1 MKKVIGKK
9 QENMGNKASVI
20 KKGWRKFVSKT
31 YMAGAAVTLAMTP
44 TVAGAAAPST
54 YVNKI
59 SNSLFGEILKVAPKV
74 VLVVMGWALLMYF
87 ISGDDHKKSKYKAT
101 AGIAIIG
108 YLILLVLKPLM
119 AWMGGLV

>member
-1 MKKVIGKK
+1 MKKVFFKK
-9 QENMGNKASVI
+9 QQNEVKKASGI
-20 KKGWRKFVSKT
+20 KKAWGKVVCKT
-31 YMAGAAVTLAMTP
+31 YMAGAIATLSLTP
-44 TVAGAAAPST
+44 TVAGAEAPSK

-59 SNSLFGEILKVAPKV
+59 SDSLFGEILKVAPKV

-87 ISGDDHKKSKYKAT
+87 ISGDDHKKSKYKTT

>member
-1 MKKVIGKK
+1 MKKFIGEKTENVKK
-9 QENMGNKASVI
+9 SWKS
-20 KKGWRKFVSKT
+20 FVSKT

-59 SNSLFGEILKVAPKV
+59 SDKLFGEILKVAPKV

-87 ISGDDHKKSKYKAT
+87 VSGDDHKKNKWKGV
-101 AGIAIIG
+101 AGIALIG
-108 YLILLVLKPLM
+108 YLVLLVLKPLVS
-119 AWMGGLV
+119 WVDGII

>member
-1 MKKVIGKK
+1 
-9 QENMGNKASVI
+9 
-20 KKGWRKFVSKT
+20 
-31 YMAGAAVTLAMTP
+31 MTP

-54 YVNKI
+54 YVNKV

-119 AWMGGLV
+119 TWMGGLV

>member
-1 MKKVIGKK
+1 MKKVNGKNQQK
-9 QENMGNKASVI
+9 MVNKASVI

-44 TVAGAAAPST
+44 SLAKAEAPSQ

-59 SNSLFGEILKVAPKV
+59 SDSLFGEILKVAPKV

-87 ISGDDHKKSKYKAT
+87 ISGDDHKKSRYKGA
-101 AGIAIIG
+101 AAIALVG
-108 YLILLVLKPLM
+108 YLVLLVLKPLLN
-119 AWMGGLV
+119 WMGGLI